1 MALAA
6 ATRAAAGDLALLHT
20 VSSVLSAS
28 KLILRA
34 SSWISLSSFGLPAG
48 LPDWPFLKVIDRLRS
63 CADRFQSRPTGPA
76 RKPRPFESA
85 ERTSLRSGSPVA
97 HSRLFAG
104 PRALVRDEATFP

>member
-34 SSWISLSSFGLPAG
+34 STWISLSSFGLPPG

-63 CADRFQSRPTGPA
+63 FVDRFQSRRTAPA
-76 RKPRPFESA
+76 QKPKPFESA
-85 ERTSLRSGSPVA
+85 ERTSSHSSSPA
-97 HSRLFAG
+97 QHSLLFAG
-104 PRALVRDEATFP
+104 QR